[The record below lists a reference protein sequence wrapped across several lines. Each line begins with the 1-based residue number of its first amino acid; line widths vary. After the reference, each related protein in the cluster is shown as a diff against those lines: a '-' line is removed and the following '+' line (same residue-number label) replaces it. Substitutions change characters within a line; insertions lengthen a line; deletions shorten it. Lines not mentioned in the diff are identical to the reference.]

1 MGFFD
6 KVKTFVGG
14 SSMVNIEFTEIE
26 RQPPSAA
33 TLPIGD
39 SVVKG
44 KYRITAVKD
53 CVVLAH
59 IAEFRTRLTE
69 RDGTLGT
76 AHVEDRTD
84 EKNQVIGAPYQ
95 FPYAL
100 KAGEAMEAGF
110 CLVDVRI
117 QDFLMKSYGVSVPT
131 PPIEVFIKVIVDVKG
146 SPFDPECEQRITIV

>member
-26 RQPPSAA
+26 RQPAHSA

-44 KYRITAVKD
+44 NFKITAVKD

-59 IAEFRTRLTE
+59 IAEFRTRWAE

-76 AHVEDRTD
+76 MHVEDRVD

-95 FPYAL
+95 FPYTL
-100 KAGEAMEAGF
+100 KAGQVMEAGF
-110 CLVDVRI
+110 CIGDVRI
-117 QDFLMKSYGVSVPT
+117 QDFLMKSYGVPT
-131 PPIEVFIKVIVDVKG
+131 PNAPIEVFIKVIVDVKG
-146 SPFDPECEQRITIV
+146 SPFDPECEQKLTIV